1 LTGGKSGSPV
11 VPDGRARNVSMCS
24 LADHRA
30 WLILKQSSPWC
41 AAQPRA
47 DLGKGGALTGG
58 MPSRRSG
65 SGEGREEEPLCGSGE
80 AHPRA
85 GDRHQGR
92 VQGSQRRGLE
102 GYFVDASRPP
112 MNLGIAR
119 TRRQSRLVGR
129 RWSTADMAGGRARGG
144 RWAAARGGREEG

>member
-1 LTGGKSGSPV
+1 

-47 DLGKGGALTGG
+47 DLGKGGASTGG
-58 MPSRRSG
+58 APSIRSG
-65 SGEGREEEPLCGSGE
+65 SGEGREEEPLCAE

-85 GDRHQGR
+85 GGRHQGR
-92 VQGSQRRGLE
+92 VQGAASGE
-102 GYFVDASRPP
+102 GWKATSL
-112 MNLGIAR
+112 M
-119 TRRQSRLVGR
+119 RLDL
-129 RWSTADMAGGRARGG
+129 A
-144 RWAAARGGREEG
+144 